1 MKQLPLLSIVACG
14 MFEDEITHLIEND
27 KDISS
32 IIIAKNENCIG
43 LTGKLDTVCIE
54 YTFSSLEDIP
64 TLLERQDNENFI
76 LVVNVL
82 ELALDAS
89 PERLKDEVYE
99 VVQSMSGFSDGILVF
114 YGLCG
119 NVLGNIES
127 DLSSPSCPVY
137 ILKDEY
143 GNVVDD
149 CICASLGGRQV
160 YAGLLTGEERGEGTY
175 FLTPMQAAHWR
186 EMVVIAK
193 LTPDPDNIEMTKAVF
208 DYSGYCNVGKIDT
221 GLSYEAHF
229 DEQVDEFA
237 ELFDL
242 DLVEMEG
249 NTTIVDESYRKLRS
263 EVLMK

>member
-1 MKQLPLLSIVACG
+1 MPLLSIIACG

-32 IIIAKNENCIG
+32 IFIVKNENCIG
-43 LTGKLDTVCIE
+43 LTEKLDTVCVE
-54 YTFSSLEDIP
+54 YAYSSLEDIP
-64 TLLERQDNENFI
+64 SLPGRSDNDNFT
-76 LVVNVL
+76 LVVNIL

-99 VVQSMSGFSDGILVF
+99 VVQSMSDFSDGVLVF

-127 DLSSPSCPVY
+127 DLSSTSCPVH

-143 GNVVDD
+143 GNIVDD
-149 CICASLGGRQV
+149 CICASLGSGQV
-160 YAGLLTGEERGEGTY
+160 YAELLTGDNRGEGTY

-221 GLSYEAHF
+221 GLSYEAKF
-229 DEQVDEFA
+229 DDQVAEFA

-242 DLVEMEG
+242 DLIEIKG
-249 NTTIVDESYRKLRS
+249 NTRIVDESYRKLRL